1 MMSRFEEIKTTISS
15 DVIFNENAT
24 ISNIDN
30 SNSDLVPSNDRNV
43 EVLSLGPRKTTI
55 IEVEANYQYDVL
67 QNNQVGNKHNSGNVL
82 KVDDTDQV
90 SQYDVF
96 QQ

>member
-1 MMSRFEEIKTTISS
+1 MMSRFEEIKTTINN

-55 IEVEANYQYDVL
+55 R
-67 QNNQVGNKHNSGNVL
+67 
-82 KVDDTDQV
+82 
-90 SQYDVF
+90 
-96 QQ
+96 